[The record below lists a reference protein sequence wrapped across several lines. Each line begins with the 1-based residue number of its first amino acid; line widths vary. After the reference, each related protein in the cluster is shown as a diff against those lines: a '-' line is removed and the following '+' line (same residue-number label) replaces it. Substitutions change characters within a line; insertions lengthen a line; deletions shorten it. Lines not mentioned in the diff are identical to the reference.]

1 MVLCRIITH
10 TIVLQTYIPDPD
22 PVPLPGSDPVPL
34 PFPVSDPD
42 VDPDPDVE
50 PDPDPGV
57 DPDPDPESILL
68 VSTQEHAGPFSIG
81 IIDPD
86 PDPSSEPVGTIPSS
100 ISPLVIVAFPLLDF
114 IQIVYTFPDLP
125 FISNPF
131 TCPVHFLSHLAVESL
146 ILSLS
151 PENLN
156 LKSHSQFFFP
166 ILTFFPWIIS

>member
-1 MVLCRIITH
+1 VPELD
-10 TIVLQTYIPDPD
+10 PDPD
-22 PVPLPGSDPVPL
+22 PVPLP
-34 PFPVSDPD
+34 FPGSDPD
-42 VDPDPDVE
+42 VDPDPEPDPDPDVDPDPGVD

-57 DPDPDPESILL
+57 DPDPDVDPDPESILL

-81 IIDPD
+81 IVDPE

-100 ISPLVIVAFPLLDF
+100 ISPFVIVAFPLLDF

-146 ILSLS
+146 RLSLS
-151 PENLN
+151 AENLN